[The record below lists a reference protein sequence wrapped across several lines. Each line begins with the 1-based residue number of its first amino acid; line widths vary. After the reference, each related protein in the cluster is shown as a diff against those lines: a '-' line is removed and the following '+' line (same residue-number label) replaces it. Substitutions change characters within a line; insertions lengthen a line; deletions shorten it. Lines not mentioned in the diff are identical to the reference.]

1 MASGLAKEVFSALR
15 EMAKELD
22 LRSPFENGPA
32 RQHRLYGRSEGAGAG
47 GRRID
52 PTKRGEAPGRS
63 NQSLTALALSY
74 APLAT
79 RRDRV
84 TDGHASNNAQPTSCR
99 SY

>member
-84 TDGHASNNAQPTSCR
+84 TDGHASNNAHPTSCR